1 MSKLF
6 AATAAE
12 RANRLAALLQAFRR
26 QVHKPLFES
35 AGVPVPP
42 LSKRQLSLLLGVS
55 PTLIVKYENAEI
67 DPLDIRWGLMNR
79 IAEVLGLSLDELNAV
94 LTGEQD
100 AAALLQRSLPVLQKK
115 RSRRS
120 D

>member
-12 RANRLAALLQAFRR
+12 RASRLATLLQEFRF

-35 AGVPVPP
+35 AGLAAPP
-42 LSKRQLSLLLGVS
+42 LSKRQLSQLLGVS

-79 IAEVLGLSLDELNAV
+79 IAEVLGLSLDELNGV
-94 LTGEQD
+94 FSGQQD
-100 AAALLQRSLPVLQKK
+100 SSTLLERSQKK
-115 RSRRS
+115 SNRRS
-120 D
+120 S